1 MRGSEVVSSLPNEIF
16 LGFSLRLIEPY
27 KGRVYD
33 QCCGSGDMFVQ
44 TERFIEEPGGKKE
57 NVIFY
62 WPGIK
67 SDYKGTLQDI

>member
-1 MRGSEVVSSLPNEIF
+1 M
-16 LGFSLRLIEPY
+16 IEPY

-44 TERFIEEPGGKKE
+44 TERFIEEPVGKKE
-57 NVIFY
+57 NILFF

-67 SDYKGTLQDI
+67 SDYKETLQDI